1 MITGRRFSRL
11 HPKAASAVFC
21 KDGFGDGYHLV
32 IRVDLGWAKTL
43 CRKGF
48 RLFGGHSH
56 SMVATGLGLMSYS
69 TRHTPGTSLRIRP
82 VMVCSTLQGSSG
94 TVAVMASTV
103 LTARIVTGQSSTR
116 RPFFTPVE
124 RKSGITVK
132 NCHTCRVSP
141 ALSNSSRKMASASRP
156 RYGAPLPGRSPE
168 CRDRWCPAPGKQCP
182 PACGLLL
189 QIRE

>member
-56 SMVATGLGLMSYS
+56 SSLMPLYICVFYGY
-69 TRHTPGTSLRIRP
+69 TRDFLF
-82 VMVCSTLQGSSG
+82 LQ
-94 TVAVMASTV
+94 A
-103 LTARIVTGQSSTR
+103 
-116 RPFFTPVE
+116 
-124 RKSGITVK
+124 
-132 NCHTCRVSP
+132 
-141 ALSNSSRKMASASRP
+141 
-156 RYGAPLPGRSPE
+156 
-168 CRDRWCPAPGKQCP
+168 
-182 PACGLLL
+182 
-189 QIRE
+189 